1 MSNRY
6 DDRKIF
12 KNSNEMYEHVFDE
25 RDVKFIRHY
34 GSPKT
39 SYPSTIQMR
48 GVKRVQHVWRVGDR
62 YYKLAAQFY
71 GNPTYWWV
79 IAQFNKRPTEAD
91 LTPGDLI
98 YIPLPLETILGIYLR

>member
-1 MSNRY
+1 MSNRF
-6 DDRKIF
+6 DDRKVF
-12 KNSNEMYEHVFDE
+12 KNSNELYERVFDE

-39 SYPSTIQMR
+39 KYPSPAQMR
-48 GVKRVQHVWRVGDR
+48 EVQRVQHIWRVGDR
-62 YYKLAAQFY
+62 YYKLAAQYY
-71 GNPTYWWV
+71 GSPTYWWV

-91 LTPGDLI
+91 VTVGDLI

>member
-1 MSNRY
+1 
-6 DDRKIF
+6 
-12 KNSNEMYEHVFDE
+12 MYEHVFDE